1 MLSFLFKNKDKRKEE
16 AKKLILKEFFN
27 SADQKRAVFR
37 AAKESAEDQR
47 MLVVRYRKLVGQ

>member
-1 MLSFLFKNKDKRKEE
+1 MLSFLFKNTDKKKE

-27 SADQKRAVFR
+27 SADQKKAVLR
-37 AAKESAEDQR
+37 AARESAEDQR